1 MFRKWLISTYCNLI
15 CSPSFQDNPVAADF
29 SGRFW
34 HGHHAAAKHQSRV
47 VLSLV
52 SPRCCRLKPL
62 VFSVKAHFP
71 GPLLLLTVYRFLRT
85 HSKFRQRFANGQL
98 TIHSRRCSYVTH
110 YEPSTK
116 TLLAV
121 YKRESSASQFLI
133 CIKHHP
139 ASRTCATPHLKL
151 PEIPS
156 GEGGSIWKC
165 L

>member
-1 MFRKWLISTYCNLI
+1 MLQIYQL
-15 CSPSFQDNPVAADF
+15 QDHARGCGVCGID

-34 HGHHAAAKHQSRV
+34 PPCSCQTPVKSSSFIGFSSLLPAKT
-47 VLSLV
+47 
-52 SPRCCRLKPL
+52 L

-71 GPLLLLTVYRFLRT
+71 GPVLLLTVYRFLRT

-98 TIHSRRCSYVTH
+98 TNHSRRCSYVTH

-116 TLLAV
+116 ILLAV
-121 YKRESSASQFLI
+121 YKRESSESQFLI